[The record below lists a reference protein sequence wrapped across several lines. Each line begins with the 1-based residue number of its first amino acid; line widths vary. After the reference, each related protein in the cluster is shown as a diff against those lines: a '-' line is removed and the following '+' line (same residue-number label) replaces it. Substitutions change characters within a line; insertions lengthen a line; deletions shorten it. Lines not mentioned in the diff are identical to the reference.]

1 MRLCAIL
8 VFAALNFGPT
18 AAWASEASLLTAP
31 QEQTEIQLALDRG
44 TQLFNYDQAAW
55 HTTDAL
61 LVDVP
66 DPSGAGIRGWVVT
79 PNDRGL
85 RVTYFGVAKSTPFG
99 IYSAIWAGKEVI
111 DRKRIPPGPE
121 SKLSPDEQRL
131 VAARDAAHPDGL
143 STCAKTKPFNT
154 IILPGRTSADPISV
168 YYLTPQ
174 TQNDLFPLG
183 GHHRIDVKDG
193 KVAAKRTF
201 TKSCVDLNRM
211 QQGSDDRVAA
221 FVISHLLDPT
231 PTEIHVFSVLAAEV
245 PMYVSTISNKAIW
258 AVEISG
264 GKARVRRMAKDG
276 AKTD

>member
-1 MRLCAIL
+1 MRLWTIF
-8 VFAALNFGPT
+8 VFAALNFGSHV
-18 AAWASEASLLTAP
+18 AWAEDARPQALS
-31 QEQTEIQLALDRG
+31 QEQTDIQLALDRG
-44 TQLFNYDQAAW
+44 TRLFNYDQAAW
-55 HTTDAL
+55 HTTDAM

-79 PNDRGL
+79 PDDKGL
-85 RVTYFGVAKSTPFG
+85 RVTYFGVAKSTLFG
-99 IYSAIWAGKEVI
+99 IYSAIWTSKEVT
-111 DRKRIPPGPE
+111 DRKRIPPGPG
-121 SKLSPDEQRL
+121 SKLSLDEQRL
-131 VAARDAAHPDGL
+131 VAARDAADPDGL
-143 STCAKTKPFNT
+143 STCAKNKPFNT

-174 TQNDLFPLG
+174 TQNNLFPLG

-201 TKSCVDLNRM
+201 TKSCIDLNRI
-211 QQGSDDRVAA
+211 QQDSDDRVAA

-258 AVEISG
+258 AVEVISG
-264 GKARVRRMAKDG
+264 QARVQRMAKEG
-276 AKTD
+276 AKTN